1 VVGAAGPIAD
11 AFPHP
16 GEIVAA
22 IGVRAPRRSADA
34 SAGSTNRRT
43 GLLSGYAFM
52 LPFMIPF
59 ILFNLV
65 PLVFGVIVAFTNW
78 SIIGAPKFVG
88 LANFKQALTDP
99 LVLQSFVTTFKYVAV
114 VVPVVTVLAFLFALY
129 VNQGWP
135 GHTFAR
141 MAFYASNVVSAPV
154 IGLVWT
160 WMLNGQYGIINRYL
174 HLQISWLTSATWAW
188 VGICMATVWW
198 DSGLI
203 FILFLAGL
211 QDIGPEII
219 EAARIDGASWWASLF
234 RIYIPLLRRTIV
246 LAVTLE
252 LISTFQIFSQVNV
265 MTAGGPANSTASVMQ
280 YLYTYGVT
288 QQQLGY
294 ASALGLMLFVLIVV
308 VALIFRRFTPER
320 AW

>member
-1 VVGAAGPIAD
+1 M
-11 AFPHP
+11 
-16 GEIVAA
+16 AA
-22 IGVRAPRRSADA
+22 IGLRAPRRTTQTPGSSGQRRSSA
-34 SAGSTNRRT
+34 AG
-43 GLLSGYAFM
+43 GYAFM

-59 ILFNLV
+59 ILFNLA
-65 PLVFGVIVAFTNW
+65 PLLFGVIVAFTNW

-99 LVLQSFVTTFKYVAV
+99 LVLQSFTNTFKYVAV
-114 VVPVVTVLAFLFALY
+114 VVPAVTVLAFLFALY

-160 WMLNGQYGIINRYL
+160 WMLNGQNGIINHYL
-174 HLQISWLTSATWAW
+174 HLQISWLTSTTWAW
-188 VGICMATVWW
+188 VGICIATVWW

-211 QDIGPEII
+211 QEIGPEIVD
-219 EAARIDGASWWASLF
+219 AARIDGANWWRSLV
-234 RIYIPLLRRTIV
+234 RIFIPLLRRTIV

-280 YLYTYGVT
+280 YLYTNAVT

-294 ASALGLMLFVLIVV
+294 ASALGIMLFVLIII
-308 VALIFRRFTPER
+308 VALVFRRFLPER
-320 AW
+320 NW

>member
-1 VVGAAGPIAD
+1 MAAVGL
-11 AFPHP
+11 
-16 GEIVAA
+16 
-22 IGVRAPRRSADA
+22 RSPRRAA
-34 SAGSTNRRT
+34 ETPPRTTQRRT
-43 GLLSGYAFM
+43 GILSGYAFM

-59 ILFNLV
+59 VLFNLV
-65 PLVFGVIVAFTNW
+65 PLIFGVIVAFTNW

-88 LANFKQALTDP
+88 FSNFTQALKDP

-160 WMLNGQYGIINRYL
+160 WMLNGQYGLINHYF
-174 HLQISWLTSATWAW
+174 HLQISWLTSTSWAW

-211 QDIGPEII
+211 QEIGPEII
-219 EAARIDGASWWASLF
+219 EAARIDGATWWGSLF
-234 RIYIPLLRRTIV
+234 KIFVPLLRRTFV
-246 LAVTLE
+246 LAITLE

-280 YLYTYGVT
+280 YLYTNGVT

-294 ASALGLMLFVLIVV
+294 ASALGVMLFVLIVV
-308 VALIFRRFTPER
+308 VALTFRRFMPER
-320 AW
+320 DW

>member
-1 VVGAAGPIAD
+1 M
-11 AFPHP
+11 
-16 GEIVAA
+16 AA
-22 IGVRAPRRSADA
+22 IGLRTPRRTTETPGSSGQRRA
-34 SAGSTNRRT
+34 SAAG
-43 GLLSGYAFM
+43 GYAFM

-59 ILFNLV
+59 ILFNLA
-65 PLVFGVIVAFTNW
+65 PLLFGVIVAFTNW

-99 LVLQSFVTTFKYVAV
+99 LVLQSFTNTFKYVAV
-114 VVPVVTVLAFLFALY
+114 VVPAVTVLAFVFALY

-160 WMLNGQYGIINRYL
+160 WMLNGQNGIINHYL
-174 HLQISWLTSATWAW
+174 HLQISWLTSTTWAW
-188 VGICMATVWW
+188 VGICIATVWW

-211 QDIGPEII
+211 QEIGPEIVD
-219 EAARIDGASWWASLF
+219 AARIDGANWWRSLV
-234 RIYIPLLRRTIV
+234 RIFIPLLRRTIV

-280 YLYTYGVT
+280 YLYTNAVT

-294 ASALGLMLFVLIVV
+294 ASALGIMLFVLIII
-308 VALIFRRFTPER
+308 VALVFRRFLPER
-320 AW
+320 NW

>member
-1 VVGAAGPIAD
+1 MM
-11 AFPHP
+11 
-16 GEIVAA
+16 AA
-22 IGVRAPRRSADA
+22 IGLRTPRRTTETPGSSGQRRA
-34 SAGSTNRRT
+34 SAAG
-43 GLLSGYAFM
+43 GYAFM

-59 ILFNLV
+59 ILFNLA
-65 PLVFGVIVAFTNW
+65 PLLFGVIVAFTNW

-99 LVLQSFVTTFKYVAV
+99 LVLQSFTNTFKYVAV
-114 VVPVVTVLAFLFALY
+114 VVPAVTVLAFVFALY

-160 WMLNGQYGIINRYL
+160 WMLNGQNGIINHYL
-174 HLQISWLTSATWAW
+174 HLQISWLTSTTWAW
-188 VGICMATVWW
+188 VGICIATVWW

-211 QDIGPEII
+211 QEIGPEIVD
-219 EAARIDGASWWASLF
+219 AARIDGANWWRSLV
-234 RIYIPLLRRTIV
+234 RIFIPLLRRTIV

-280 YLYTYGVT
+280 YLYTNAVT

-294 ASALGLMLFVLIVV
+294 ASALGIMLFVLIII
-308 VALIFRRFTPER
+308 VALVFRRFLPER
-320 AW
+320 NW

>member
-1 VVGAAGPIAD
+1 VAAATLQAPRQPAGAQI
-11 AFPHP
+11 HP
-16 GEIVAA
+16 GRRHRSI
-22 IGVRAPRRSADA
+22 IG
-34 SAGSTNRRT
+34 
-43 GLLSGYAFM
+43 GYGFT

-59 ILFNLV
+59 VLFNLV

-88 LANFKQALTDP
+88 LANFRAALTDP

-114 VVPVVTVLAFLFALY
+114 VVPAVTVLAFLFALY

-160 WMLNGQYGIINRYL
+160 WMLNGQYGIIDHYF
-174 HLQISWLTSATWAW
+174 HLPISWLTSTTWAW
-188 VGICMATVWW
+188 VGICMATIWW

-211 QDIGPEII
+211 QEIGPEII
-219 EAARIDGASWWASLF
+219 EAARIDGANWWRSLT
-234 RIYIPLLRRTIV
+234 RILIPLLRSTFV

-265 MTAGGPANSTASVMQ
+265 MTAGGPANTTASVMQ
-280 YLYTYGVT
+280 YLYTNGVT
-288 QQQLGY
+288 QQKLGY
-294 ASALGLMLFVLIVV
+294 ASALGIMLFVLIVV
-308 VALIFRRFTPER
+308 VTLVFRRLLPER
-320 AW
+320 NW

>member
-1 VVGAAGPIAD
+1 MM
-11 AFPHP
+11 
-16 GEIVAA
+16 AA
-22 IGVRAPRRSADA
+22 IGLRTPRRTTETPGSSGQRRA
-34 SAGSTNRRT
+34 SAAG
-43 GLLSGYAFM
+43 GYAFM

-59 ILFNLV
+59 ILFNLA
-65 PLVFGVIVAFTNW
+65 PLLFGVIVAFTNW

-99 LVLQSFVTTFKYVAV
+99 LVLQSFTNTFKYVAV
-114 VVPVVTVLAFLFALY
+114 VVPAVTVLAFLFALY

-160 WMLNGQYGIINRYL
+160 WMLNGQNGIINHYL
-174 HLQISWLTSATWAW
+174 HLQISWLTSTTWAW
-188 VGICMATVWW
+188 VGICIATVWW

-211 QDIGPEII
+211 QEIGPEIVD
-219 EAARIDGASWWASLF
+219 AARIDGANWWRSLVRNF
-234 RIYIPLLRRTIV
+234 IPLLRRTIV

-280 YLYTYGVT
+280 YLYTNAVT

-294 ASALGLMLFVLIVV
+294 ASALGIMLFVLIII
-308 VALIFRRFTPER
+308 VALVFRRFLPER
-320 AW
+320 NW

>member
-1 VVGAAGPIAD
+1 
-11 AFPHP
+11 
-16 GEIVAA
+16 VAA
-22 IGVRAPRRSADA
+22 VTLQAPGQTAGAQGQPTRRRRSIV
-34 SAGSTNRRT
+34 G
-43 GLLSGYAFM
+43 GYGFT

-59 ILFNLV
+59 ILFNLA
-65 PLVFGVIVAFTNW
+65 PLAFGVIVAFTNW
-78 SIIGAPKFVG
+78 SIIGAPQFVG
-88 LANFKQALTDP
+88 LANFKAALTDP
-99 LVLQSFVTTFKYVAV
+99 LVLQSFVNTFKYVAV
-114 VVPVVTVLAFLFALY
+114 VVPTVTLLAFLFALY

-160 WMLNGQYGIINRYL
+160 WMLDGNYGIINHYF
-174 HLQISWLTSATWAW
+174 HLQISWLTSTTWAW
-188 VGICMATVWW
+188 VGICIATVWW

-211 QDIGPEII
+211 QEIGPEII
-219 EAARIDGASWWASLF
+219 DAARIDGANWWRSLT
-234 RIYIPLLRRTIV
+234 RIFIPLLRRTFV
-246 LAVTLE
+246 LAITLE

-280 YLYTYGVT
+280 YLYTNGVT

-294 ASALGLMLFVLIVV
+294 ASALGIMLFVLIVV
-308 VALIFRRFTPER
+308 VVLVFRRLLPER
-320 AW
+320 NW

>member
-1 VVGAAGPIAD
+1 M
-11 AFPHP
+11 
-16 GEIVAA
+16 AA
-22 IGVRAPRRSADA
+22 IGLRTPRRTTETPGSSGQRRA
-34 SAGSTNRRT
+34 SAAG
-43 GLLSGYAFM
+43 GYAFM

-59 ILFNLV
+59 ILFNLA
-65 PLVFGVIVAFTNW
+65 PLLFGVIVAFTNW
-78 SIIGAPKFVG
+78 SLIGAPKFVG

-99 LVLQSFVTTFKYVAV
+99 LVLQSFTNTFKYVAV
-114 VVPVVTVLAFLFALY
+114 VVPAVTVLAFLFALY

-160 WMLNGQYGIINRYL
+160 WMLNGQNGIINHYL
-174 HLQISWLTSATWAW
+174 HLQISWLTSTTWAW
-188 VGICMATVWW
+188 VGICIATVWW

-211 QDIGPEII
+211 QEIGPEIVD
-219 EAARIDGASWWASLF
+219 AARIDGANWWRSLV
-234 RIYIPLLRRTIV
+234 RIFIPLLRRTIV

-280 YLYTYGVT
+280 YLYTNAVT

-294 ASALGLMLFVLIVV
+294 ASALGIMLFVLIII
-308 VALIFRRFTPER
+308 VALVFRRFLPER
-320 AW
+320 NW

>member
-1 VVGAAGPIAD
+1 MAAVGLRTPGRIAETPGRTRQRRTSAAG
-11 AFPHP
+11 
-16 GEIVAA
+16 
-22 IGVRAPRRSADA
+22 
-34 SAGSTNRRT
+34 
-43 GLLSGYAFM
+43 GYAFM

-59 ILFNLV
+59 ILFNLA

-78 SIIGAPKFVG
+78 SIIGAPKFIG
-88 LANFKQALTDP
+88 LANFKQAFTDP
-99 LVLQSFVTTFKYVAV
+99 LVLQSFVNTFKYVAV
-114 VVPVVTVLAFLFALY
+114 VVPAVTVVAFLFAMY

-160 WMLNGQYGIINRYL
+160 WMLNGQNGIIDHYF
-174 HLQISWLTSATWAW
+174 HLQITWLTSTTWAW
-188 VGICMATVWW
+188 VGICIATVWW

-211 QDIGPEII
+211 QEIGPEILD
-219 EAARIDGASWWASLF
+219 AARIDGANWWRSLT
-234 RIYIPLLRRTIV
+234 RIHIPMLRRTIV

-280 YLYTYGVT
+280 YLYTNGVT
-288 QQQLGY
+288 RQELGY
-294 ASALGLMLFVLIVV
+294 ASALGMMLFVLIVV
-308 VALIFRRFTPER
+308 VALVFRRFMPER
-320 AW
+320 NW

>member
-1 VVGAAGPIAD
+1 MAVIGLRTPRRTTETPGSSGQRRASAAG
-11 AFPHP
+11 
-16 GEIVAA
+16 
-22 IGVRAPRRSADA
+22 
-34 SAGSTNRRT
+34 
-43 GLLSGYAFM
+43 GYAFM

-59 ILFNLV
+59 ILFNLA
-65 PLVFGVIVAFTNW
+65 PLLFGVIVAFTNW

-99 LVLQSFVTTFKYVAV
+99 LVLQSFTNTFKYVAV
-114 VVPVVTVLAFLFALY
+114 VVPAVTVLAFLFALY

-160 WMLNGQYGIINRYL
+160 WMLNGQNGIINHYL
-174 HLQISWLTSATWAW
+174 HLQISWLTSTTWAW
-188 VGICMATVWW
+188 VGICIATVWW

-211 QDIGPEII
+211 QEIGPEIVD
-219 EAARIDGASWWASLF
+219 AARIDGANWWRSLV
-234 RIYIPLLRRTIV
+234 RIFIPLLRRTIV

-280 YLYTYGVT
+280 YLYTNGVT
-288 QQQLGY
+288 RQELGY
-294 ASALGLMLFVLIVV
+294 ASALGMMLFVLIVV
-308 VALIFRRFTPER
+308 VALVFRRFMPER
-320 AW
+320 NW

>member
-1 VVGAAGPIAD
+1 M
-11 AFPHP
+11 
-16 GEIVAA
+16 AA
-22 IGVRAPRRSADA
+22 IGLRRPSRATGTSSQSPRRRATA
-34 SAGSTNRRT
+34 VG
-43 GLLSGYAFM
+43 GYAFM

-65 PLVFGVIVAFTNW
+65 PLIFGVIVAFTNW

-99 LVLQSFVTTFKYVAV
+99 LVLQSFVTTFKYVGV
-114 VVPVVTVLAFLFALY
+114 VVPVVTILAFLFALY

-160 WMLNGQYGIINRYL
+160 WMLNGQYGLINHYF
-174 HLQISWLTSATWAW
+174 HLQISWLTSTSWAW
-188 VGICMATVWW
+188 VGISMATVWW
-198 DSGLI
+198 DTGLI

-211 QDIGPEII
+211 QEIGPEVI
-219 EAARIDGASWWASLF
+219 EAARIDGATWHGSLF
-234 RIYIPLLRRTIV
+234 RIFIPLLRRTFV
-246 LAVTLE
+246 LAITLE

-280 YLYTYGVT
+280 YLYTNGVT

-294 ASALGLMLFVLIVV
+294 ASALGVMLFVLIVI
-308 VALIFRRFTPER
+308 VALVFRRLLPER
-320 AW
+320 DQ

>member
-1 VVGAAGPIAD
+1 MAAVTLRTPRNTAGTDAPVTRRASIA
-11 AFPHP
+11 
-16 GEIVAA
+16 G
-22 IGVRAPRRSADA
+22 
-34 SAGSTNRRT
+34 
-43 GLLSGYAFM
+43 GYGFT

-65 PLVFGVIVAFTNW
+65 PLIFGVVVAFTNW
-78 SIIGAPKFVG
+78 SIVGAPQFVG
-88 LANFKQALTDP
+88 LKNFKTALTDP

-114 VVPVVTVLAFLFALY
+114 VVPAVTLVAFLFALY

-160 WMLNGQYGIINRYL
+160 WMLNGQYGIIDHYL
-174 HLQISWLTSATWAW
+174 HLQISWLTSTTWAW

-211 QDIGPEII
+211 QEIGTDIV
-219 EAARIDGASWWASLF
+219 EAARIDGANWWTSLT
-234 RIYIPLLRRTIV
+234 RIFIPLLRRTFI
-246 LAVTLE
+246 LAITLE
-252 LISTFQIFSQVNV
+252 IIATFQIFSQVNV
-265 MTAGGPANSTASVMQ
+265 MTAGGPANTTASVMQ
-280 YLYTYGVT
+280 YLYTNGIS

-294 ASALGLMLFVLIVV
+294 ASALGIMLFALILIVTFV
-308 VALIFRRFTPER
+308 FRRLLPQRE
-320 AW
+320 W

>member
-1 VVGAAGPIAD
+1 MM
-11 AFPHP
+11 
-16 GEIVAA
+16 AA
-22 IGVRAPRRSADA
+22 IGLRTPRRTTETPGSSGQRRA
-34 SAGSTNRRT
+34 SAAG
-43 GLLSGYAFM
+43 GYAFM

-59 ILFNLV
+59 ILFNLA
-65 PLVFGVIVAFTNW
+65 PLLFGVIVAFTNW

-99 LVLQSFVTTFKYVAV
+99 LVLQSFTNTFKYVAV
-114 VVPVVTVLAFLFALY
+114 VVPAVTVLAFLFALY

-160 WMLNGQYGIINRYL
+160 WMLNGQNGIINHYL
-174 HLQISWLTSATWAW
+174 HLQISWLTSTTWAW
-188 VGICMATVWW
+188 VGICIATVWW

-211 QDIGPEII
+211 QEIGPEIVD
-219 EAARIDGASWWASLF
+219 AARIDGANWWRSLV
-234 RIYIPLLRRTIV
+234 RIFIPLLRRTIV

-280 YLYTYGVT
+280 YLYTNAVT

-294 ASALGLMLFVLIVV
+294 ASALGIMLFVLIII
-308 VALIFRRFTPER
+308 VALVFRRFLPER
-320 AW
+320 NW

>member
-1 VVGAAGPIAD
+1 M
-11 AFPHP
+11 
-16 GEIVAA
+16 AA
-22 IGVRAPRRSADA
+22 IGLRTPRRTTETPGSSGQRRA
-34 SAGSTNRRT
+34 SAAG
-43 GLLSGYAFM
+43 GYAFM

-59 ILFNLV
+59 ILFNLA
-65 PLVFGVIVAFTNW
+65 PLLFGVIVAFTNW

-99 LVLQSFVTTFKYVAV
+99 LVLQSFTNTFKYVAV
-114 VVPVVTVLAFLFALY
+114 VVPAVTVLAFLFALY

-160 WMLNGQYGIINRYL
+160 WMLNGQNGIINHYL
-174 HLQISWLTSATWAW
+174 HLQISWLTSTTWAW
-188 VGICMATVWW
+188 VGICIATVWW

-211 QDIGPEII
+211 QEIGPEIVD
-219 EAARIDGASWWASLF
+219 AARIDGANWWRSLV
-234 RIYIPLLRRTIV
+234 RIFIPLLRRTIV

-280 YLYTYGVT
+280 YLYTNAVT

-294 ASALGLMLFVLIVV
+294 ASALGIMLFVLIII
-308 VALIFRRFTPER
+308 VALVFRRFLPER
-320 AW
+320 NW

>member
-1 VVGAAGPIAD
+1 MAAVGLRTPRRTAGAPNRTRQRRTSAAG
-11 AFPHP
+11 
-16 GEIVAA
+16 
-22 IGVRAPRRSADA
+22 
-34 SAGSTNRRT
+34 
-43 GLLSGYAFM
+43 GYAFM
-52 LPFMIPF
+52 LPFMLPF
-59 ILFNLV
+59 ILFNLA

-88 LANFKQALTDP
+88 LANFKQAFADP
-99 LVLQSFVTTFKYVAV
+99 LVLQSFVNTFKYVAV
-114 VVPVVTVLAFLFALY
+114 VVPAVTVLAFVFAMY

-160 WMLNGQYGIINRYL
+160 WMLNGQNGIIDHYL
-174 HLQISWLTSATWAW
+174 HLQITWLTSTTWAW
-188 VGICMATVWW
+188 VGICIATVWW

-211 QDIGPEII
+211 QEIGPEILD
-219 EAARIDGASWWASLF
+219 AARIDGANWWRSLT
-234 RIYIPLLRRTIV
+234 RIYIPMLRRTIV

-280 YLYTYGVT
+280 YLYTNGVT
-288 QQQLGY
+288 RQELGY
-294 ASALGLMLFVLIVV
+294 ASALGMMLFVLIVV
-308 VALIFRRFTPER
+308 VALVFRRFMPER
-320 AW
+320 NW

>member
-1 VVGAAGPIAD
+1 MEQFKVRNRLSFVHNQNLEKFND
-11 AFPHP
+11 A
-16 GEIVAA
+16 E
-22 IGVRAPRRSADA
+22 
-34 SAGSTNRRT
+34 
-43 GLLSGYAFM
+43 
-52 LPFMIPF
+52 
-59 ILFNLV
+59 
-65 PLVFGVIVAFTNW
+65 
-78 SIIGAPKFVG
+78 
-88 LANFKQALTDP
+88 ANFKQALTDP
-99 LVLQSFVTTFKYVAV
+99 LVLQSFTNTFKYVAV
-114 VVPVVTVLAFLFALY
+114 VVPAVTVLAFLFALY

-160 WMLNGQYGIINRYL
+160 WMLNGQNGIINHYL
-174 HLQISWLTSATWAW
+174 HLQISWLTSTTWAW
-188 VGICMATVWW
+188 VGICIATVWW

-211 QDIGPEII
+211 QEIGPEIVD
-219 EAARIDGASWWASLF
+219 AARIDGANWWRSLV
-234 RIYIPLLRRTIV
+234 RIFIPLLRRTIV

-280 YLYTYGVT
+280 YLYTNAVT

-294 ASALGLMLFVLIVV
+294 ASALGIMLFVLIII
-308 VALIFRRFTPER
+308 VALVFRRFLPER
-320 AW
+320 NW

>member
-1 VVGAAGPIAD
+1 
-11 AFPHP
+11 
-16 GEIVAA
+16 VAA
-22 IGVRAPRRSADA
+22 IGLRAPRQAA
-34 SAGSTNRRT
+34 GTPAGSPQRRT
-43 GLLSGYAFM
+43 GLLGGYAFM

-59 ILFNLV
+59 VLFNLV
-65 PLVFGVIVAFTNW
+65 PLIFGVIVAFTNW
-78 SIIGAPKFVG
+78 SIIGSPKFVG

-114 VVPVVTVLAFLFALY
+114 VVPVVTILGFLFALY
-129 VNQGWP
+129 VSQGWP

-160 WMLNGQYGIINRYL
+160 WMLNGQYGLINHYF
-174 HLQISWLTSATWAW
+174 HLQISWLTSPTWAW
-188 VGICMATVWW
+188 VGICIATVWW

-211 QDIGPEII
+211 QDISREVL
-219 EAARIDGASWWASLF
+219 EAARIDGASWRASLF
-234 RIYIPLLRRTIV
+234 RIYIPLLRRTLV
-246 LAVTLE
+246 LAITLE

-265 MTAGGPANSTASVMQ
+265 MTAGGPANSTASVLQ

-294 ASALGLMLFVLIVV
+294 ASALGVMLFVLIVV
-308 VALIFRRFTPER
+308 VALIVRRFMPER
-320 AW
+320 GW

>member
-1 VVGAAGPIAD
+1 MAAVTLQPPRQTAGAQGQPT
-11 AFPHP
+11 
-16 GEIVAA
+16 
-22 IGVRAPRRSADA
+22 RRRRSII
-34 SAGSTNRRT
+34 G
-43 GLLSGYAFM
+43 GYGFT

-65 PLVFGVIVAFTNW
+65 PLVFGVVVAFTNW

-88 LANFKQALTDP
+88 LANFKAALTDP

-114 VVPVVTVLAFLFALY
+114 VVPTVTVLAFLFALY

-160 WMLNGQYGIINRYL
+160 WMLDGQYGIINHYT
-174 HLQISWLTSATWAW
+174 HLQISWLTSTTWAW
-188 VGICMATVWW
+188 VAICMATVWW

-211 QDIGPEII
+211 QEIGPEIV
-219 EAARIDGASWWASLF
+219 EAARIDGANWWRSLT
-234 RIYIPLLRRTIV
+234 RISIPLLRRTFV
-246 LAVTLE
+246 LAITLE

-280 YLYTYGVT
+280 YLYTNGVT

-294 ASALGLMLFVLIVV
+294 ASALGIMLFVLIVV
-308 VALIFRRFTPER
+308 VVLIFRRLLPER
-320 AW
+320 NW